1 MTKERQFEKEV
12 VKNSASPNAGFSV
25 AEPVLSYV
33 ENFTENFRALLES
46 NYKICNKIFIPFD

>member
-12 VKNSASPNAGFSV
+12 VKNSVSPNAGFSV

-46 NYKICNKIFIPFD
+46 NYKICY